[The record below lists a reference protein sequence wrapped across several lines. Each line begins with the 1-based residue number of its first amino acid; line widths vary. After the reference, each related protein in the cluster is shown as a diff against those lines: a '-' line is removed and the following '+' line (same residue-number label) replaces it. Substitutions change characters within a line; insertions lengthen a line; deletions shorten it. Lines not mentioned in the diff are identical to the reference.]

1 MGRTGG
7 MWRRS
12 RRYSPRSR
20 RARMNTRLDLTNAG
34 FTPGTRGGWVCA
46 ESTRGTEGRKSVRRG
61 HVPSPRRVCQFR
73 CPPTAEEVVD
83 TTSLSR
89 A

>member
-12 RRYSPRSR
+12 RRYSLRSR

-46 ESTRGTEGRKSVRRG
+46 ESTRGTEGRKSV
-61 HVPSPRRVCQFR
+61 VAL
-73 CPPTAEEVVD
+73 PPQKR
-83 TTSLSR
+83 S
-89 A
+89 